1 MSIPTLV
8 CSRHRSGQDRGVS
21 GGHDLACSWQLQ
33 NEDVPVLVLHRSIGT
48 LTQAPL
54 VLLCFT
60 CCSFLPVGGEPLRQQ
75 KADDSRCHDACP
87 LAVSGGIPQHLQG
100 LCVVGRGRGGGSL
113 IKSDYLEI

>member
-54 VLLCFT
+54 VLHMLC
-60 CCSFLPVGGEPLRQQ
+60 FLPVGGEPLRQQ